1 MQNFLS
7 KVDEMI
13 LKTLYKQDTN
23 GRLRSWS
30 VEVDDSAPQY
40 RTLSGIVDM
49 KMNTTKWKVA
59 KEKNSGKNLL
69 PIKNN
74 CLGLNAISHGD
85 CTPANRS
92 IIIQILYK

>member
-7 KVDEMI
+7 KADEMI

-49 KMNTTKWKVA
+49 
-59 KEKNSGKNLL
+59 S
-69 PIKNN
+69 
-74 CLGLNAISHGD
+74 
-85 CTPANRS
+85 
-92 IIIQILYK
+92 